1 MHTATTYKS
10 RTLPTVHAHGTRPL
24 EQCPFLGL
32 SPVAIVI
39 LGRPVA
45 PGATVGVK
53 PAPAPVDLGPDPF
66 GPTRDY
72 PTTAYTLE
80 EAVSEEAVSTLTVG
94 LVKAKHTLND
104 TEYRELLDKVSF
116 HVWTEQMEMDQREH
130 PEAMAELA
138 KA

>member
-10 RTLPTVHAHGTRPL
+10 RTLPTVHAHEAPSVG
-24 EQCPFLGL
+24 QCPFLGLGL

-53 PAPAPVDLGPDPF
+53 PDPVEPDPF
-66 GPTRDY
+66 GPTRHH
-72 PTTAYTLE
+72 PTAFTLE
-80 EAVSEEAVSTLTVG
+80 AAVDGLTLG
-94 LVKAKHTLND
+94 MVKAKHILND
-104 TEYRELLDKVSF
+104 MEYRELLDKVS
-116 HVWTEQMEMDQREH
+116 HYVWVEQMDLDQQEH

>member
-1 MHTATTYKS
+1 MSITTTYKS

-24 EQCPFLGL
+24 GQCPFLGLGL

-53 PAPAPVDLGPDPF
+53 PAPVDVEPDPF
-66 GPTRDY
+66 GPTRDH
-72 PTTAYTLE
+72 PTAFTLE
-80 EAVSEEAVSTLTVG
+80 AAVDGLTVG
-94 LVKAKHTLND
+94 LVKAKHTLTD

-116 HVWTEQMEMDQREH
+116 HVWTEQMEMDQQGERLCH
-130 PEAMAELA
+130 SCH
-138 KA
+138 

>member
-1 MHTATTYKS
+1 MFHATTYKS
-10 RTLPTVHAHGTRPL
+10 RTLPTVHAHGTRPQG
-24 EQCPFLGL
+24 QCPFLGLGL

-53 PAPAPVDLGPDPF
+53 PAPVDVERDADPF

-72 PTTAYTLE
+72 PTTAFTLA
-80 EAVSEEAVSTLTVG
+80 EAVDGLTVG
-94 LVKAKHTLND
+94 IVKAKHTL
-104 TEYRELLDKVSF
+104 TTGEYRELLDKVS
-116 HVWTEQMEMDQREH
+116 HYVWTEQMEMDQQER